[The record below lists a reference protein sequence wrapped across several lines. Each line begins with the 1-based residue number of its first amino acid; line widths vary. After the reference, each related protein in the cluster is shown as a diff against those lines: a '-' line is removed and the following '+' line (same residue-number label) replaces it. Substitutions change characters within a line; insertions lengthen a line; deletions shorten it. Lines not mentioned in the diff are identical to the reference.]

1 VKEEHQPV
9 TGGLR
14 ATQAY
19 LGIDIG
25 ASKSHALIA
34 DGTGRVLGFG
44 EGGPGNYESSG
55 WDRFRETLHEITHE
69 ALSAAGLGVGQVAGA
84 GLGVAGYDWPSEA
97 APILA
102 VIDTL
107 GLQASVVLVNDALIG
122 LAAGASQ
129 GWGVVVTAGTSVNAW
144 GRDRQG
150 RKGRMIGYGGMVGEY
165 AGAWELVER
174 AVVAVGK
181 AWTRRGPA
189 TRLTQAFL
197 ALTGAADEEAL
208 FEGLTLRRLSIPA
221 SAAPL
226 VFELAAEGDR
236 VAQGLIHWAGQE
248 LGSLAVGIIRQLE
261 FQDQPVEVVL
271 SGSFFRGGPT
281 LIRPLEKSVLAEAP
295 RARFVRLTVPP
306 VVGGVLL
313 GMERA
318 GLPYGEVR
326 HRLLDSTIA
335 LLSRRQ
341 DIGEDHP

>member
-1 VKEEHQPV
+1 M
-9 TGGLR
+9 TGKQDP
-14 ATQAY
+14 TSSAY

-25 ASKSHALIA
+25 ATKSHALVA
-34 DGTGRVLGFG
+34 DGMGRALGFG
-44 EGGPGNYESSG
+44 EGGPGNYESFG
-55 WDRFRETLHEITHE
+55 WDRFRETLHEITQE
-69 ALSAAGLGVGQVAGA
+69 ALSAAGLDVEQVAGA
-84 GLGVAGYDWPSEA
+84 GLGVGGYDWPSEA

-107 GLQASVVLVNDALIG
+107 GLRAPVALVNDALIG
-122 LAAGASQ
+122 LAAGASE

-144 GRDRQG
+144 GRDPQG
-150 RKGRMIGYGGMVGEY
+150 RTGRMIGYGGMVGEY
-165 AGAWELVER
+165 AGAGELIER
-174 AVVAVGK
+174 AVMAVGK
-181 AWTRRGPA
+181 AWTRRGPT

-197 ALTGAADEEAL
+197 TVTGAADEQAL
-208 FEGLTLRRLSIPA
+208 FEGLTLHHFTIPP

-226 VFELAAEGDR
+226 VFQIATEGDR

-271 SGSFFRGGPT
+271 TGSLFRGGPM
-281 LIRPLEKSVLAEAP
+281 LIRPLEKAVLAEAP
-295 RARFVRLTVPP
+295 RARFVRLAAPP

-313 GMERA
+313 GMEQA

-326 HRLLDSTIA
+326 RRLLDSTTD

-341 DIGEDHP
+341 DIGEDRP

>member
-1 VKEEHQPV
+1 M
-9 TGGLR
+9 GGDPKGR
-14 ATQAY
+14 AF

-25 ASKSHALIA
+25 ATKSHALLA
-34 DGTGRVLGFG
+34 DETGRALGFG
-44 EGGPGNYESSG
+44 EGGPGNYESLG
-55 WDRFRETLHEITHE
+55 WDTFRATLHEITQK
-69 ALSAAGLGVGQVAGA
+69 ALSAAGLDVEQVAGA

-97 APILA
+97 APILD
-102 VIDTL
+102 VIGTL
-107 GLQASVVLVNDALIG
+107 GLQAPPALVNDALIG
-122 LAAGASQ
+122 LAAGATE
-129 GWGVVVTAGTSVNAW
+129 GWGVAVTAGTSVNAW

-150 RKGRMIGYGGMVGEY
+150 REGRMIGYGGMVGEY

-174 AVVAVGK
+174 AVMAVGK

-189 TRLTQAFL
+189 TRLTEAFL
-197 ALTGAADEEAL
+197 ALTDAAGEEAL
-208 FEGLTLRRLSIPA
+208 FEGLTLHRLSIPA

-236 VAQGLIHWAGQE
+236 VAQGLVHWAGQE

-271 SGSFFRGGPT
+271 SGSLFRGGSM
-281 LIRPLEKSVLAEAP
+281 LIRPLEKCVLAEAP

-318 GLPYGEVR
+318 GLPYSAVR
-326 HRLLDSTIA
+326 RRLLDSTTQ
-335 LLSRRQ
+335 LLAGRQ
-341 DIGEDHP
+341 DTGGHLL